1 MKVTKISDVKGEDKS
16 ADTIFTGG
24 TVKIQFLTGTG
35 IPDHAK
41 EPEPLAALQVNFS
54 RGARTVFHVHDH
66 PQILYVT
73 KGKGIVATEKEEIE
87 VTEGTLVLF
96 PAGENHWHGATKDSE
111 FSHISITT
119 PGKTTWEGKK

>member
-1 MKVTKISDVKGEDKS
+1 MKVTKISDVKAEDKS

-35 IPDHAK
+35 IPDEAK
-41 EPEPLAALQVNFS
+41 VPEPLSGLMVNFS

-66 PQILYVT
+66 PQIIYVT
-73 KGKGIVATEKEEIE
+73 KGKGIVATEKEEIVVE
-87 VTEGTLVLF
+87 PGTLVLF

-111 FSHISITT
+111 FSHLSITP
-119 PGKTTWEGKK
+119 PGKTTWKGKK

>member
-1 MKVTKISDVKGEDKS
+1 MKVTKVSDVKGQDKS
-16 ADTIFTGG
+16 ADGIFTGG

-41 EPEPLAALQVNFS
+41 EPEPLAAMQVNFNP
-54 RGARTVFHVHDH
+54 GARTVFHVHDH

-73 KGKGIVATEKEEIE
+73 RGKGIVATEKEEIE
-87 VTEGTLVLF
+87 VESGTLILI

-119 PGKTTWEGKK
+119 PGKTMWEGK

>member
-1 MKVTKISDVKGEDKS
+1 MKVTKISDVKAVDKS
-16 ADTIFTGG
+16 ADEIFTGG
-24 TVKIQFLTGTG
+24 KVGMQFIVGTG
-35 IPDHAK
+35 IPDQAK

-54 RGARTVFHVHDH
+54 PGARTVFHTHTH

-73 KGKGIVATEKEEIE
+73 KGKGIVATEKEE
-87 VTEGTLVLF
+87 VVVGPGTLVLF

-119 PGKTTWEGKK
+119 PGKTTWKGKK

>member
-1 MKVTKISDVKGEDKS
+1 MKVTKVSEVKDEDKS

-24 TVKIQFLTGTG
+24 TVKIQFLTGSG
-35 IPDHAK
+35 IPYQAK
-41 EPEPLAALQVNFS
+41 VPEPLTALQVNFS
-54 RGARTVFHVHDH
+54 KGARTVSHVHSH

-73 KGKGIVATEKEEIE
+73 KGRGIVATEKEEIE
-87 VTEGTLVLF
+87 VRAGTLVLF

-119 PGKTTWEGKK
+119 PGKTTWEGK

>member
-1 MKVTKISDVKGEDKS
+1 MKVTIINDVQAEDKS

-24 TVKIQFLTGTG
+24 NVGIQFLVGAG
-35 IPDHAK
+35 IPDQMK
-41 EPEPLAALQVNFS
+41 EPEPLSALQVNFS
-54 RGARTVFHVHDH
+54 KGARTVFHTHTH

-73 KGKGIVATEKEEIE
+73 KGKGIVATEKEEI
-87 VTEGTLVLF
+87 VVGPGTLVLF

-119 PGKTTWEGKK
+119 PGKTSWPGKE

>member
-1 MKVTKISDVKGEDKS
+1 MKVTKVNDVKGEDKS

-35 IPDHAK
+35 IPDQAK
-41 EPEPLAALQVNFS
+41 VPDPLSALQVNFS
-54 RGARTVFHVHDH
+54 PAAQERFSTFMTIPRSY
-66 PQILYVT
+66 IVT

-87 VTEGTLVLF
+87 VAAGTLVLF

-119 PGKTTWEGKK
+119 PGKTTWEGK